1 MEVPMPTQKLKDF
14 LDSNNVKY
22 VTLSHSKAYT
32 AHEIAASAH
41 IPAKELAKIVMV
53 KVDGKMVMTVL
64 PSSHKVD
71 LVQLKDSLKAKT
83 VELATEDE
91 FKDLFPGCS
100 LGAMP
105 PFGNL
110 YGMDVLVAKR
120 LTEDKE
126 IAFNAGTHTELIK
139 LDYND
144 FEKLVKPKLLKFT

>member
-1 MEVPMPTQKLKDF
+1 MPTQKLKDF

-22 VTLSHSKAYT
+22 VILSHSKAYT
-32 AHEIAASAH
+32 SHEIAASAH

-83 VELATEDE
+83 VELASEDE
-91 FKDLFPGCS
+91 FKDMFPGCS

-110 YGMDVLVAKR
+110 YGVDVIVAKR

-139 LDYND
+139 LDYVD

>member
-1 MEVPMPTQKLKDF
+1 MPTKKLKDF

-71 LVQLKDSLKAKT
+71 LIQLKDSLKAKT

-91 FKDLFPGCS
+91 FKDMFPGCS

-110 YGMDVLVAKR
+110 YGIDVLVAIR

>member
-1 MEVPMPTQKLKDF
+1 MPTQKLKDF
-14 LDSNNVKY
+14 LDSNKVKY

-32 AHEIAASAH
+32 SHEIAASAH

-64 PSSHKVD
+64 PSSHRID
-71 LVQLKDSLKAKT
+71 LIQLKDALKAKT

-91 FKDLFPGCS
+91 FKDMFPGCS

-110 YGMDVLVAKR
+110 YGVDVIVAKR
-120 LTEDKE
+120 LAEDKE

-139 LDYND
+139 LAYSD
-144 FEKLVKPKLLKFT
+144 FETLVKPKLLKFT

>member
-1 MEVPMPTQKLKDF
+1 MPTQKLKDF
-14 LDSNNVKY
+14 LDTNNVKY
-22 VTLSHSKAYT
+22 VILSHSKAYT

-64 PSSHKVD
+64 PSSHRID
-71 LVQLKDSLKAKT
+71 LVQLKDALKAKT
-83 VELATEDE
+83 VELATENE
-91 FKDLFPGCS
+91 FKDMFPGCS

-110 YGMDVLVAKR
+110 YGVDVLVAQR

-139 LDYND
+139 LAYKD

>member
-1 MEVPMPTQKLKDF
+1 MPTQKLKDF

-22 VTLSHSKAYT
+22 LTLSHSKAYT

-53 KVDGKMVMTVL
+53 KVDGKMTMTVL

-71 LVQLKDSLKAKT
+71 LIQLKDALKAKN

-91 FKDLFPGCS
+91 FKDMFPGCS

-110 YGMDVLVAKR
+110 YGLDVIVAKR
-120 LTEDKE
+120 LSEDKD

-139 LDYND
+139 LAYED